1 MEQVK
6 FRKYSTIINHHYN
19 NRNSPQVDQHCS
31 VDKFAIEHEGTVQYD
46 QSLPKL
52 DQFTI
57 CNWMRFT
64 NHSGDHVMFTYA
76 GNFNHWV
83 FGHKFLTKH
92 EILRKTCTI
101 LT

>member
-1 MEQVK
+1 M
-6 FRKYSTIINHHYN
+6 
-19 NRNSPQVDQHCS
+19 DQQCS

-46 QSLPKL
+46 HSLPKL

-76 GNFNHWV
+76 GNFDKQKKKIKTKNSFQSTSHS
-83 FGHKFLTKH
+83 FLK
-92 EILRKTCTI
+92 
-101 LT
+101 